1 MSMKLVLPISISA
14 ILYYLKKMLYDP
26 FTGFLLKTLNNMS
39 QNLIFLI
46 FSLLWLTSFLED
58 VSRYPNI
65 VYLDK
70 SWYLKFCLFWIPL
83 LFYQK

>member
-58 VSRYPNI
+58 VSRHPNI